1 MTITVSGSSGVTF
14 PAGGVGN
21 PAGAVVGTTD
31 TQTLTSK
38 TLTTP
43 NINSAQFAT
52 VAGTAPIYGVRAW
65 VNFDGTKD
73 TTGAT
78 STANTN
84 RLIRASGNVTSV
96 LRNATG
102 DYTLTYTTA
111 MPDADYSIGGT
122 ASRSATSGGNG
133 AGVTVTANDVST
145 ARTTSV
151 CRIILLSNGG
161 DGQYDVAVDASQVN
175 ITIVR

>member
-1 MTITVSGSSGVTF
+1 MTITVSGSAGVTF

-31 TQTLTSK
+31 TQTLTNK

-43 NINSAQFAT
+43 NINSAPFAT
-52 VAGTAPIYGVRAW
+52 VVGTAPIYGVRAW

-122 ASRSATSGGNG
+122 ASRAGTSGGAG
-133 AGVTVTANDVST
+133 AGVTVTPNDVAT
-145 ARTTSV
+145 ARTSNV
-151 CRIILLSNGG
+151 SRIILMINAG
-161 DGQYDVAVDASQVN
+161 DGQYDTAVDSAQVN